1 MSQPT
6 LYPSSSRDE
15 PETSG
20 LRFPPPRIPRT
31 AIGDESVDDRP
42 EVWVYVHDQEK
53 SKRTKERYA
62 RAGYA
67 VVEFENRGVLLASM
81 IRSSP
86 RLIVTDDEVIEQ
98 LVLETSLF
106 NCVDPDFPDVG

>member
-6 LYPSSSRDE
+6 FLPNGPCNV
-15 PETSG
+15 PESSG

-31 AIGDESVDDRP
+31 AIGDESVDGRP

-53 SKRTKERYA
+53 RKRTKERYA

-86 RLIVTDDEVIEQ
+86 RLIVTDDSVIEQ
-98 LVLETSLF
+98 LVLETSMF
-106 NCVDPDFPDVG
+106 ECVDPDLLDVG